1 MIKPRMQKDVIIIG
15 AGASGLICASE
26 AGKRG
31 RSVIVAD
38 HAPRIGSKI
47 RVSGGGRCNFTN
59 LHVSA
64 DHYLSQNPHF
74 CKSAL
79 SRFTPEDF
87 ISLMKRH
94 TISFHE
100 KEAGQ
105 LFCDSAS
112 TGIIRMLRTECERA
126 GAELFLG
133 CSIKG
138 IAKDRTFIVT
148 TDKGTLEAGSLVM
161 ATGGVSWPT
170 IGATD
175 LGLRIAR
182 QFGHTILPQR
192 PGLVPLTLPRKE
204 REMFGELSGISLDA
218 EVTCGTMSFRGKVLF
233 THRGLS
239 GPAILQTSSHWNK
252 GDVLLINLL
261 PDRDAHHLLLA
272 NRSSRKDIQ
281 NLLSQYLPSRF
292 IQTWCRHYLQTR
304 PICQFTEKELKE
316 IAEKIHTWEVR
327 PSGTEGYTEAEVM
340 VGGIDT
346 HEVSSKSMES
356 KKVPG
361 LYFIGEVLDV
371 TGQLGGYNLH
381 WAWASGYAAGQYV

>member
-1 MIKPRMQKDVIIIG
+1 MKKDVIIIG
-15 AGASGLICASE
+15 AGASGLVCASE

-47 RVSGGGRCNFTN
+47 RISGGGRCNFTN

-79 SRFTPEDF
+79 SRFRPEDF

-105 LFCDSAS
+105 LFCDSTS
-112 TGIIRMLRTECERA
+112 TEIIRMLRTECEEV
-126 GAELFLG
+126 GAELLLG
-133 CSIKG
+133 CVVKG
-138 IAKDRTFIVT
+138 IEKDRMFIIS
-148 TDKGTLEAGSLVM
+148 TDKGPLEAGSLVV
-161 ATGGVSWPT
+161 ATGGVSWPN

-182 QFGHTILPQR
+182 QFGHTILPHK

-204 REMFGELSGISLDA
+204 QEIFGDLSGVSLDA
-218 EVTCGTMSFRGKVLF
+218 EVACNTTSFRGKVLF

-239 GPAILQTSSHWNK
+239 GPAILQISSHWNK
-252 GDVLLINLL
+252 GDILLINLL
-261 PDRDAHHLLLA
+261 PDRDAHDLFLT
-272 NRSSRKDIQ
+272 NRSSRKEIQ
-281 NLLSQYLPSRF
+281 NLLSLYLPSRF
-292 IQTWCRHYLQTR
+292 IQTWCRHYLQTK

-316 IAEKIHTWEVR
+316 AAEKIHAWEVR
-327 PSGTEGYTEAEVM
+327 PSGTEGYKAAEVM

-346 HEVSSKSMES
+346 QEVSSKTMES

-361 LYFIGEVLDV
+361 LFFIGEVLDV

-381 WAWASGYAAGQYV
+381 WAWASGHAAGQYV

>member
-1 MIKPRMQKDVIIIG
+1 VEKDVIIIG
-15 AGASGLICASE
+15 AGASGLVCASE

-47 RVSGGGRCNFTN
+47 RISGGGRCNFTN

-79 SRFTPEDF
+79 SRFRPEDF
-87 ISLMKRH
+87 ISLLKRH

-105 LFCDSAS
+105 LFCDSTS
-112 TGIIRMLRTECERA
+112 TEVIRMLRTECEEA
-126 GAELFLG
+126 GAELLLG
-133 CSIKG
+133 CSVKG
-138 IAKDRTFIVT
+138 IEKDRMFIVS
-148 TDKGTLEAGSLVM
+148 TDKGTLEAGALVV
-161 ATGGVSWPT
+161 ATGGVSWPN

-182 QFGHTILPQR
+182 QFGHTILPHK
-192 PGLVPLTLPRKE
+192 PGLVPLTLSRKE
-204 REMFGELSGISLDA
+204 QEMFGDLSGVSLDA
-218 EVTCGTMSFRGKVLF
+218 EVTCNTISFRGKVLF

-239 GPAILQTSSHWNK
+239 GPAILQISSHWNK
-252 GDVLLINLL
+252 GDILLINLL
-261 PDRDAHHLLLA
+261 PDRDAYDLFLT
-272 NRSSRKDIQ
+272 NRSSRKEMQ
-281 NLLSQYLPSRF
+281 NLLSRYLPSRF
-292 IQTWCRHYLQTR
+292 IQTWCRHYLQTK

-316 IAEKIHTWEVR
+316 ASEKIHAWGVR
-327 PSGTEGYTEAEVM
+327 PSGTEGYKAAEVM

-346 HEVSSKSMES
+346 QEVSSKTMES

-381 WAWASGYAAGQYV
+381 WAWASGHAAGQYV